1 MGRSL
6 RCLACLAIPRGLN
19 APHVPSKECHP
30 CMLLFLRLLQGRTL
44 QRQQEPLLFLVL
56 PPATVCSPL
65 SELQEVMRERSTCP
79 GLLHV
84 DGGPW
89 RLGRCS
95 LFLGR
100 IHITA
105 EWIQSG
111 QGTSRDFSIKNTG
124 VFMIFL
130 KSSWIFLIK
139 NLWPAVKS
147 IHFRS
152 RGRRCSQDKDDD
164 VLLSEMTDGI
174 GMTCKTLKWETV
186 SICGNQCCPGFFPS
200 AMSTLIFYFEAAFLL
215 FKSYHLRL

>member
-1 MGRSL
+1 MHHTCPQRN
-6 RCLACLAIPRGLN
+6 AIPACYCFSVCYMDG
-19 APHVPSKECHP
+19 H
-30 CMLLFLRLLQGRTL
+30 LL
-44 QRQQEPLLFLVL
+44 RQQEPLLFLVL

-65 SELQEVMRERSTCP
+65 SELQEVVRKSSTCLV
-79 GLLHV
+79 LLHV

-105 EWIQSG
+105 EWMQSG
-111 QGTSRDFSIKNTG
+111 QTISRHFSIKNIG
-124 VFMIFL
+124 VFTTSL

-147 IHFRS
+147 IHFLS
-152 RGRRCSQDKDDD
+152 WGRRCSQDEDDD
-164 VLLSEMTDGI
+164 VLLSKMIYGI
-174 GMTCKTLKWETV
+174 GMSCKMLKWEPV
-186 SICGNQCCPGFFPS
+186 LICGNQCCPGFFPS
-200 AMSTLIFYFEAAFLL
+200 ATSTLIFYFEAAFLL